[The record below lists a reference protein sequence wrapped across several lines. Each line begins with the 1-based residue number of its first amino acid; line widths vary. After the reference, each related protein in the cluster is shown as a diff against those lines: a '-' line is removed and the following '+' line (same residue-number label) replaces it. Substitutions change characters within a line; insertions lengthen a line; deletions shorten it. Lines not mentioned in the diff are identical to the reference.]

1 MSPKSGKVLFINI
14 DDELHQKFKLWCL
27 EHDVSMRDQI
37 ISFVT
42 QCVYED
48 PKPIE
53 KKSKQDTRQ
62 MWDGN
67 F

>member
-27 EHDVSMRDQI
+27 EHNVSMRDQI

-48 PKPIE
+48 PKPVE
-53 KKSKQDTRQ
+53 RKPKQDTRQ

-67 F
+67 V